1 MFDLGMTEEPNG
13 SFLTLIPEFLVCEA
27 NGIEVSEERVGFFCE
42 YLEVSF
48 GVVAAQGAV
57 EAAPGVFLKLL
68 LGDVVAR
75 SILDAM
81 RCHSLFDTY
90 IRDDVM

>member
-1 MFDLGMTEEPNG
+1 MFDFGMTEEPNG

-48 GVVAAQGAV
+48 GVVGVQGAAEV
-57 EAAPGVFLKLL
+57 APGVYLKLSF
-68 LGDVVAR
+68 GDVVAC
-75 SILDAM
+75 SIFPRFDAM
-81 RCHSLFDTY
+81 SF
-90 IRDDVM
+90 II